1 MRNLRR
7 IVLWAVLVGVTPMI
21 AGCANFDP
29 DSLDIFGLNE
39 KKKLPGQREDL
50 FPGGVPG
57 VTQGIPPE
65 YRKGAQEAPDPGYN
79 LPAEPG
85 AKSAAADT
93 SAAGAAAA
101 ESAKPKAKP
110 KPKVRQAAR
119 PKPLVL
125 VVGMMNTRPP
135 ADFLAPF
142 KPMSPRIMALTIP
155 GEPNAH
161 PAEFIAS
168 EGRRTGFDSKAYRS
182 IIPALRDAARIG
194 GARVVICGSLYL
206 AGDILARNG
215 TPPD

>member
-1 MRNLRR
+1 MRKLHR

-85 AKSAAADT
+85 TK
-93 SAAGAAAA
+93 AAAA
-101 ESAKPKAKP
+101 ENSAAPAAEKPKAKP

-119 PKPLVL
+119 PKAQSKPNRIDVA
-125 VVGMMNTRPP
+125 P
-135 ADFLAPF
+135 AQTQSAPTQ
-142 KPMSPRIMALTIP
+142 PVEAQPAPAAQAPASGWPAP
-155 GEPNAH
+155 AQNAPSSSSSAW
-161 PAEFIAS
+161 PAPQPS
-168 EGRRTGFDSKAYRS
+168 
-182 IIPALRDAARIG
+182 
-194 GARVVICGSLYL
+194 
-206 AGDILARNG
+206 G
-215 TPPD
+215 TFQR

>member
-1 MRNLRR
+1 MRKLHR
-7 IVLWAVLVGVTPMI
+7 IVLWAVLIGVTPMI

-85 AKSAAADT
+85 TKAAATENSAAAP
-93 SAAGAAAA
+93 AA
-101 ESAKPKAKP
+101 EKPKA

-119 PKPLVL
+119 PKARSKP
-125 VVGMMNTRPP
+125 TRIDVAPAQTQAAPTQPVEAQPAPAAQPP
-135 ADFLAPF
+135 AAASGWPAP
-142 KPMSPRIMALTIP
+142 AQ
-155 GEPNAH
+155 NAPSSSSSAW
-161 PAEFIAS
+161 PAPQPS
-168 EGRRTGFDSKAYRS
+168 
-182 IIPALRDAARIG
+182 
-194 GARVVICGSLYL
+194 
-206 AGDILARNG
+206 G
-215 TPPD
+215 TFQR

>member
-7 IVLWAVLVGVTPMI
+7 IVLWSVLVGVTPMI

-93 SAAGAAAA
+93 SAAGAAPA
-101 ESAKPKAKP
+101 EPAKPKAKP

-119 PKPLVL
+119 PKP
-125 VVGMMNTRPP
+125 TRINATP
-135 ADFLAPF
+135 AQAAPTQ
-142 KPMSPRIMALTIP
+142 PVEAQ
-155 GEPNAH
+155 
-161 PAEFIAS
+161 PA
-168 EGRRTGFDSKAYRS
+168 
-182 IIPALRDAARIG
+182 PAPAAQQP
-194 GARVVICGSLYL
+194 AAAPAWPAPAQGSTSSSSSSWP
-206 AGDILARNG
+206 APQPSG
-215 TPPD
+215 TFQR